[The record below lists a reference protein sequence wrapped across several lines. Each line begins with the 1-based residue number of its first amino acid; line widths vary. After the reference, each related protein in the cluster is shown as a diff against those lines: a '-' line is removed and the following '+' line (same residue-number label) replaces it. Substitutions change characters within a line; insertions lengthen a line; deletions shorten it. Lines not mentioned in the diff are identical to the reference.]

1 MNLSDQ
7 VMSDKFTP
15 TNDTNVNANPPK
27 EENIDPVWLSSRT
40 ARQIHSLCQVE
51 KVSANHHAVERKNK
65 TPPLPLRKSGG

>member
-7 VMSDKFTP
+7 VMNGKSAP
-15 TNDTNVNANPPK
+15 TSDTNANVNPPK
-27 EENIDPVWLSSRT
+27 EEDIDPVWLSGGA

-65 TPPLPLRKSGG
+65 TPPLPLRSGG